1 MRPFFHSLLL
11 SFRGIFYTLTGKN
24 IAFANLQMG
33 VVSKLWKFVTG
44 FSIKIW
50 LKFFGAVFLQ
60 PCFFAPKSFA
70 VIAKRADPKRSA
82 LFLCASFPF
91 TFLIPLLIARPLHYS
106 YITISDKVSPLHHI
120 LANYYIHTIS
130 MLYSPYFHRMCI
142 SVKQVTGGFV
152 PLNAV
157 IL

>member
-82 LFLCASFPF
+82 LFYAHLSLSLSLSHSKSPDRF
-91 TFLIPLLIARPLHYS
+91 T
-106 YITISDKVSPLHHI
+106 T
-120 LANYYIHTIS
+120 
-130 MLYSPYFHRMCI
+130 
-142 SVKQVTGGFV
+142 
-152 PLNAV
+152 V
-157 IL
+157 ILRLVIRNCCFVTSWQTNTSILSAYRTPHTFTGCAYQ

>member
-24 IAFANLQMG
+24 IAFANLQMR

-70 VIAKRADPKRSA
+70 VTAKRADPKRSA
-82 LFLCASFPF
+82 LFLCPSSPVPAPCSK
-91 TFLIPLLIARPLHYS
+91 TALLLHPCYTTSTRILQPSCQRIAERPLPS
-106 YITISDKVSPLHHI
+106 RFT
-120 LANYYIHTIS
+120 
-130 MLYSPYFHRMCI
+130 
-142 SVKQVTGGFV
+142 
-152 PLNAV
+152 
-157 IL
+157 